1 MKILLTGAAGQ
12 LGNELYP
19 RLAALGEVIPAD
31 LDCRNSKAQNCQRID
46 LGDPGALETMLNR
59 LQPDLVV
66 NAAAYTAVD
75 RAEEEIEMAFRINAE
90 APGRIARWVHR
101 NDGSLMHYSTD
112 YIFDGASKNPYT
124 ESDKP
129 SPLNTYGE
137 SKLAG
142 EHAIEASGCRHLIL
156 RTSWVYSGHGSNF
169 VLSMLKLAGRRL
181 QLSVVDDQVGC
192 PTWAR
197 NLARASVHLIR
208 SGMKKNKLGPTNIYN
223 YCDANASSWYDFAQ
237 LVFETAVNVHL
248 LDKAPELKKI
258 SSGEYPQPA
267 RRPMYSV
274 LDTRAIQAV
283 GVKPAKLA
291 ESLRECMA
299 EFVLLQGEISPE
311 SLNHDEQN

>member
-19 RLAALGEVIPAD
+19 RLAALGEVIATD
-31 LDCRNSKAQNCQRID
+31 LDCRNSNAENCQRID

-59 LQPDLVV
+59 LQPELVV
-66 NAAAYTAVD
+66 NAAAFTAVD
-75 RAEEEIEMAFRINAE
+75 RAEDENELAFRINAE
-90 APGRIARWVHR
+90 APGRIARWIQR

-112 YIFDGASKNPYT
+112 YVFDGTSKKPYT
-124 ESDKP
+124 ESDNP
-129 SPLNTYGE
+129 SPLSTYGE

-169 VLSMLKLAGRRL
+169 VLSMLKLAGRHL

-197 NLARASVHLIR
+197 NLARASTHLIR
-208 SGMKKNKLGPTNIYN
+208 SGMKKNHLGPGNIYN
-223 YCDANASSWYDFAQ
+223 YCDADASSWYDFAQ
-237 LVFETAVNVHL
+237 LVFATAVNVQL
-248 LDKAPELKKI
+248 LDKAPELKRV
-258 SSGEYPQPA
+258 SSGEYPQLA

-274 LDTRAIQAV
+274 LDTRAIAQA
-283 GVKPAKLA
+283 GVEPANLA
-291 ESLRECMA
+291 ESLRECMT
-299 EFVLLQGEISPE
+299 ELI
-311 SLNHDEQN
+311 HYEQD